1 MTISHSLLA
10 LLIYAAWT
18 LSLVSSIAAL
28 RVTVVQREQR
38 RANSFSVA
46 GDDVSPFS
54 GRLCRAHANCFENLP
69 TFAALIAVAYLSGNA
84 AITDGLALMLVFA
97 RVMQSSIHL
106 MSTRSKPV
114 LARFAFMLVQI
125 VIQIYWVVALAC
137 VWLKSL

>member
-18 LSLVSSIAAL
+18 LLLVSSIAAL
-28 RVTVVQREQR
+28 RVTVVLREQR

-54 GRLCRAHANCFENLP
+54 ERLCRAHANCFENLA

-106 MSTRSKPV
+106 ISTRSKAV

-125 VIQIYWVVALAC
+125 VIQIYWVAALAS